1 MLCLAVALGLSPEPG
16 QVMSYPAIVALD
28 RKGLALRLH
37 VLVIRDKLAVAL
49 PVIRAEPVDVPILQL
64 FPEPFPRFRRSVPTD
79 KIDVP
84 FSKSINS
91 NPYPTVVFF
100 SPT

>member
-1 MLCLAVALGLSPEPG
+1 
-16 QVMSYPAIVALD
+16 MSYPAVVAFGCE
-28 RKGLALRLH
+28 GLGLRLH
-37 VLVIRDKLAVAL
+37 VLVVGDKLAVAL
-49 PVIRAEPVDVPILQL
+49 PVIRAEAVDVPVFQL
-64 FPEPFPRFRRSVPTD
+64 LPEPLTCFRGSVATD